1 MSFNAGIE
9 HWDITG
15 HGSAESLMH
24 IADMV
29 DRSSDQNL
37 PELAKQALKLCDE
50 LQGCCLSD
58 TEQVELFYFRANAW
72 SAIRHAN
79 HFSGGNIWAWDQTE
93 LIYEIYW
100 LRSAIRHEG
109 FEQIEAFRQSQIL
122 TNAGNVLSHI
132 GRPIEAIEY
141 WQRALIV
148 TPNFAMGRGNLGLG
162 LKTYACYVYDP
173 GHAVVIMKAA
183 HDQLLSVTA
192 GEMVWDSHDY
202 QDIRNRM
209 VSEAKDI
216 AEHIDIQAAQRIEL
230 DGFTLGRSKVE
241 RTYRRW
247 ALDNDLFLSPLNDL
261 GSYSIAAHDV
271 LLLPDMVAPIDNPPS
286 LIGFFNQMKQE
297 YVSARFLHWQGQSA
311 EKTHYSDRDVS
322 LVNTLDYPLYSV
334 HIEQIKMAFRMAY
347 SIFDKI
353 AFFIN
358 EYWTLGIPERSI
370 NFQSVWY
377 LKDKKGKSLRPYFI
391 TYENLPL
398 RGLFWISKDFMEQK
412 DSEIDGS
419 ESADLSE
426 TMEPDADALRAIRN
440 HLEHKYLKVH
450 DSFWAIDESYEK
462 IDALFKDTLAYSLTR
477 ESLEA
482 KTLRLLKL
490 ARAGLIYL
498 SLAVHREEKLR
509 AKNQQVGFFMPM
521 HLPEWKPI

>member
-1 MSFNAGIE
+1 MSLNASIG
-9 HWDITG
+9 HWDITA
-15 HGSAESLMH
+15 HANAESLKH
-24 IADMV
+24 IANMV
-29 DRSSDQNL
+29 DISSDQNL
-37 PELAKQALKLCDE
+37 PELAKQALQLCDE
-50 LQGCCLSD
+50 LQGCCLSY

-79 HFSGGNIWAWDQTE
+79 HSAGENVWAWDQTE
-93 LIYEIYW
+93 LMYEVYW
-100 LRSAIRHEG
+100 LRSAIRHDG
-109 FEQIEAFRQSQIL
+109 FARIEAFRQCQIL
-122 TNAGNVLSHI
+122 TNAGNLLNHI
-132 GRPIEAIEY
+132 GRSIEAIEY
-141 WQRALIV
+141 WQRALRVIQ
-148 TPNFAMGRGNLGLG
+148 NFAMARGNLGFG
-162 LKTYACYVYDP
+162 LESYARLLYDRS
-173 GHAVVIMKAA
+173 HAVVIMKAA
-183 HDQLLSVTA
+183 HDQLLSVAA
-192 GEMVWDSHDY
+192 GEVVWDSHDY
-202 QDIRNRM
+202 QCIRNRM
-209 VSEAKDI
+209 LSEAKDI
-216 AEHIDIQAAQRIEL
+216 AGHVDIQAAQLIEL
-230 DGFTLGRSKVE
+230 DGFALGRSKVE
-241 RTYRRW
+241 RAYRRW
-247 ALDNDLFLSPLNDL
+247 ALDNDLFLSPLNEL

-271 LLLPDMVAPIDNPPS
+271 LLLPDMVSPIGKPPS

-297 YVSARFLHWQGQSA
+297 YVSARFLYWQGQSA

-334 HIEQIKMAFRMAY
+334 HIEQIKIAFRMAY
-347 SIFDKI
+347 SLFDKI

-377 LKDKKGKSLRPYFI
+377 LKDKKGKRLQPCFI
-391 TYENLPL
+391 AHENLPL
-398 RGLFWISKDFMEQK
+398 RGLFWISKDFMKQN

-450 DSFWAIDESYEK
+450 DSFWAIDGGHEK
-462 IDALFKDTLAYSLTR
+462 ADSLFKDTLAYSLTI

-498 SLAVHREEKLR
+498 SLAVHREERLR
-509 AKNQQVGFFMPM
+509 AKNQQDGLVMPM
-521 HLPEWKPI
+521 HLPEWKPM

>member
-1 MSFNAGIE
+1 MSFNTSIK
-9 HWDITG
+9 HWDITA
-15 HGSAESLMH
+15 HGSAETLMH

-37 PELAKQALKLCDE
+37 PELARQALQLCDE
-50 LQGCCLSD
+50 LKGCSLSD
-58 TEQVELFYFRANAW
+58 TERVELCYFRANAW
-72 SAIRHAN
+72 SAIRHAK
-79 HFSGGNIWAWDQTE
+79 HSSGENIWAWDQTE

-100 LRSAIRHEG
+100 LRSAVRHDG
-109 FEQIEAFRQSQIL
+109 FGQIEIFRQCQIL
-122 TNAGNVLSHI
+122 TNTGNLLSHI

-141 WQRALIV
+141 WLRALRVI
-148 TPNFAMGRGNLGLG
+148 PNFAMARGNLGLG
-162 LKTYACYVYDP
+162 LKGYARLLYDR

-183 HDQLLSVTA
+183 HDQLLSVAA
-192 GEMVWDSHDY
+192 GEVVWDSHDY
-202 QDIRNRM
+202 QGIRNLM

-216 AEHIDIQAAQRIEL
+216 AEHVDIQAVQRIEL
-230 DGFTLGRSKVE
+230 DGFALGRSKVE

-271 LLLPDMVAPIDNPPS
+271 LLLPDMVAPIDKPPS

-297 YVSARFLHWQGQSA
+297 YVSARFLYWQGQSA

-334 HIEQIKMAFRMAY
+334 HIEQIKMTFRMAY

-358 EYWTLGIPERSI
+358 EYWTLGMPERSI

-377 LKDKKGKSLRPYFI
+377 LKEKKEKKLRPYFI
-391 TYENLPL
+391 SYENLPL
-398 RGLFWISKDFMEQK
+398 RGLFWISKDFMGQK
-412 DSEIDGS
+412 DSEVDGS

-450 DSFWAIDESYEK
+450 DSFWAIDGGHEK
-462 IDALFKDTLAYSLTR
+462 MDALFKDTLAYSLTR

-498 SLAVHREEKLR
+498 SLAVHREERLR
-509 AKNQQVGFFMPM
+509 AKNHQDGFVMPM
-521 HLPEWKPI
+521 HLPEWKPM

>member
-1 MSFNAGIE
+1 MSFNASIE
-9 HWDITG
+9 HWDITA

-29 DRSSDQNL
+29 DRSSDQSL
-37 PELAKQALKLCDE
+37 PELARQALQLCDE
-50 LQGCCLSD
+50 LQGYDLSH
-58 TEQVELFYFRANAW
+58 TEWVELCYFRANAW

-79 HFSGGNIWAWDQTE
+79 HSSGGNIWAWDQTE

-100 LRSAIRHEG
+100 LRSAIRHDG
-109 FEQIEAFRQSQIL
+109 FGQIETVRQCQIL
-122 TNAGNVLSHI
+122 TNAGNALSHI

-141 WQRALIV
+141 WQRALMII
-148 TPNFAMGRGNLGLG
+148 PNFAMAHGNLGLG
-162 LKTYACYVYDP
+162 LKTYARYVYDP
-173 GHAVVIMKAA
+173 SHAVIIMKSA
-183 HDQLLSVTA
+183 HDRLLFACTDEV
-192 GEMVWDSHDY
+192 VWDSYDFQY
-202 QDIRNRM
+202 IKSQM
-209 VSEAKDI
+209 VSETKDI
-216 AEHIDIQAAQRIEL
+216 AEHVDMQTAQRIEL
-230 DGFTLGRSKVE
+230 DGFSLGRSKIE
-241 RTYRRW
+241 RAYRRW

-271 LLLPDMVAPIDNPPS
+271 LLLPDMVVPIDKPPS

-297 YVSARFLHWQGQSA
+297 YVSARFLYWQGQSA
-311 EKTHYSDRDVS
+311 EKTHYSDRDVN

-334 HIEQIKMAFRMAY
+334 HVEQIKIAFRMAY

-358 EYWTLGIPERSI
+358 EYWTLDIPERSI

-377 LKDKKGKSLRPYFI
+377 LKDKKEKRLRPYFI
-391 TYENLPL
+391 IYENLPL

-419 ESADLSE
+419 ESADLSK

-450 DSFWAIDESYEK
+450 DSFWAIDGSYEK
-462 IDALFKDTLAYSLTR
+462 TDALFKDTLAYSLTR

-498 SLAVHREEKLR
+498 SLAVHREERLR
-509 AKNQQVGFFMPM
+509 AKNQDGFIMPM
-521 HLPEWKPI
+521 HLPEWKPM